1 MTGRI
6 VKRLLGCI
14 LCVIIIVC
22 GLPACGGEVIYA
34 STYYDAF
41 DTVLVV
47 HVPAGSR
54 ADAEDV
60 AEDVHE
66 LVLSLHREFDIYH
79 TYEGTHNLK
88 TLNDRAGDGTPVSL
102 SEDVLSLLTLGKEM
116 YAASDGKVNICMGA
130 VLSLW
135 HDARAERTEL
145 PSDEALL
152 AAAAHISPDSLV
164 IDREA
169 GTAYLTDPLSSVDVG
184 AIAKGYVADR
194 VLAYAKE
201 KGVDSLLFDLGG
213 HVLAI
218 GCKPDG
224 SAWTVQVRDP
234 EDGGAY
240 TTLEVTDASVVTSG
254 VDQRYFEVDGA
265 RYHHLIDPDTL
276 YPAVYHRSAT
286 VIVPLAYTAQAD
298 GLSTAIFLTPRDTG
312 DRLLQAYDGVE
323 AIRIP

>member
-6 VKRLLGCI
+6 VQKLIVGILTVLL
-14 LCVIIIVC
+14 LVS
-22 GLPACGGEVIYA
+22 GLSACGGETTYA

-41 DTVLVV
+41 DTVMTV
-47 HVPAGSR
+47 HVPASSR
-54 ADAEDV
+54 SDAEAI
-60 AEDVHE
+60 AEDIHE
-66 LVLSLHREFDIYH
+66 LVLALHREFDIYH

-88 TLNDRAGDGTPVSL
+88 TLNDRAGDGTPIPL
-102 SEDVLSLLTLGKEM
+102 SEDVLSLLALGKEI

-135 HDARAERTEL
+135 HSARDGGKEL
-145 PSDEALL
+145 PSDEALQS
-152 AAAAHISPDSLV
+152 AAAHTSPDSLV

-169 GTAYLTDPLSSVDVG
+169 GTAYLTDPLASVDVG
-184 AIAKGYVADR
+184 AIAKGYVSDR

-201 KGVDSLLFDLGG
+201 SGVESLLFDLGG

-218 GCKPDG
+218 GHKPGG

-240 TTLEVTDASVVTSG
+240 TTLEVVDASVVTSG
-254 VDQRYFEVDGA
+254 NDQRYLEVDGV

-276 YPAVYHRSAT
+276 YPASYHSATT

-298 GLSTAIFLTPRDTG
+298 GLSTATFLSTRETG
-312 DRLLQAYDGVE
+312 ERLLRAYDGVE
-323 AIRIP
+323 GIWIP